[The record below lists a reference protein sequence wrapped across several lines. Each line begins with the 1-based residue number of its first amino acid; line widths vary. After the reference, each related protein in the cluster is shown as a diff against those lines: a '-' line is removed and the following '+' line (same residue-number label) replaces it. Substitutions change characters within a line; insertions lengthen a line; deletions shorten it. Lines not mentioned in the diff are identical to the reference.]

1 MQYVVDVVEFDRVDE
16 NMKPS
21 RPDKDAVSQCHFDFW
36 DTHPAHGSEKNW
48 FYLKDS
54 QVFIGPESNHWNAC
68 QKLTHWLT
76 NSLRNV

>member
-36 DTHPAHGSEKNW
+36 DTHPAHGSEKKLI
-48 FYLKDS
+48 FS
-54 QVFIGPESNHWNAC
+54 QKTPRFF
-68 QKLTHWLT
+68 
-76 NSLRNV
+76 